1 MAGKDKTGPKGKG
14 PKTGQGKGDC
24 DGAKTQG
31 DTRRGGGQGQ
41 QGEQGGGQG
50 QQGGGQGQ
58 GCGQGQGRRR
68 KGR

>member
-1 MAGKDKTGPKGKG
+1 MPGKDKTGPKGEG

-24 DGAKTQG
+24 NGTKTQD
-31 DTRRGGGQGQ
+31 DTR
-41 QGEQGGGQG
+41 QGGGQG

-58 GCGQGQGRRR
+58 GCGQWQGWRR